1 MAIWESQ
8 FHAFLGKFYWQ
19 KRKTRHKN
27 YRDLSIWQL
36 QIFDEVVWI
45 SLYTF
50 LTAYLFQKL
59 LMFLG
64 SSIFDVLPIFFPFRE
79 HGFFDTIL
87 LGTSMSLKELIL
99 ASYLVLYL
107 NSFVYAFLVAW
118 PLQFADFFVSLF
130 AVFKLRRI
138 S

>member
-87 LGTSMSLKELIL
+87 LGNIDVIERTHI
-99 ASYLVLYL
+99 
-107 NSFVYAFLVAW
+107 SFVFGFVFEFICVCFSCGMTSAVCR
-118 PLQFADFFVSLF
+118 FFCITICSF
-130 AVFKLRRI
+130 
-138 S
+138 